1 MVNPLQQQR
10 SAARSNSPISVSTIR
25 LAILL
30 TTAFLFG
37 LALCSAFFLYHTH
50 INDPLFSES
59 HLPHYHG
66 NAPLIIP
73 SSGSNIKSSSIVN
86 VENGISSSSV
96 VSSSSTSILDGLRVL
111 VTIVSFDFM
120 QLSHLEEV
128 LDGFY
133 DLCYAGSKVDIV
145 VYTTVLVSI
154 CVVVFK
160 QILCISLLAF
170 VSLLSICVVCIM
182 NGTVF
187 LSYSHSLLCLSIW
200 YCIKYVE

>member
-1 MVNPLQQQR
+1 MVNPLTQQR
-10 SAARSNSPISVSTIR
+10 SSTARSTNSPISVSTIR
-25 LAILL
+25 LTILL
-30 TTAFLFG
+30 ITAFIFG
-37 LALCSAFFLYHTH
+37 LALCSAFFLHYTH
-50 INDPLFSES
+50 FNDPLLSNS

-66 NAPLIIP
+66 NAPLIRP
-73 SSGSNIKSSSIVN
+73 SSGSSKLSTMVN
-86 VENGISSSSV
+86 TENGISSSSAA

-160 QILCISLLAF
+160 QILCISWF
-170 VSLLSICVVCIM
+170 TFCVSLYYGLFVGECNWDVLILCSFTSVSLYM
-182 NGTVF
+182 NVG
-187 LSYSHSLLCLSIW
+187 
-200 YCIKYVE
+200 